1 MGISEFIV
9 PDSFLLISQMGQTV
23 NRCVSY
29 MMVHLCQSIKPIK
42 ALLKSKRNS
51 QDKTSA
57 KCSNCQYLYLVL
69 IRFSKDL
76 YSHQSFFIFILKYV
90 LF

>member
-1 MGISEFIV
+1 
-9 PDSFLLISQMGQTV
+9 MGQTV

-57 KCSNCQYLYLVL
+57 KCSNCQYLYVVL